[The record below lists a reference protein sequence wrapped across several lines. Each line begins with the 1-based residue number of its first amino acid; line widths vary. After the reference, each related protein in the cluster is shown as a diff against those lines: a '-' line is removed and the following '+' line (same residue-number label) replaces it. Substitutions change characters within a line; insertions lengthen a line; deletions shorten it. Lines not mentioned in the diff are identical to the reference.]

1 MRDIGIPK
9 LLAWRWTPFAAL
21 VLGSLSFVGFVTL
34 AVPDTIGGALEG
46 ASTSSLR
53 LGNHLGRAQP
63 PHPTTADGT
72 SDLSTSDESSLGS
85 SSPAPPSPGTQVATL
100 SPQSYP
106 KRGFS
111 PPLERPD
118 PPPPPPPPVAVA
130 PPPVAEPPQPVLN
143 VPPPQ
148 EAPPPPPQPVAVSPD
163 GTAPSPDAPQP
174 PPN

>member
-34 AVPDTIGGALEG
+34 AVPDKIGGALEG
-46 ASTSSLR
+46 ASSSQLR
-53 LGNHLGRAQP
+53 LGNHLGRAQSP
-63 PHPTTADGT
+63 RSGAADTG
-72 SDLSTSDESSLGS
+72 SDVSTSDESNLGT
-85 SSPAPPSPGTQVATL
+85 SSPPPPSPGTQVATH
-100 SPQSYP
+100 SPQSSYP

-111 PPLERPD
+111 PPLERPAA
-118 PPPPPPPPVAVA
+118 PPPPPPPVAVA
-130 PPPVAEPPQPVLN
+130 PPTPEPPQPVLN

-148 EAPPPPPQPVAVSPD
+148 DAPPPPPQPVAI
-163 GTAPSPDAPQP
+163 TPDAPPPPQDAPP